1 MKFSIVNLINTMNIA
16 VEELEATL
24 IEVERKACTASF
36 YEFLLSFWDAVCE
49 EEYIDNWHIKYLC
62 DELQYLAPFLVNR
75 LKKPYDLI
83 INVPPGTTKTTIILQ
98 MFPVWL
104 WTQDATLRIIS
115 SSHTATKSEI
125 SSSKSRDVILSPRF
139 KLLFPEIKLRQDS
152 KSKSHYINTAG
163 GNRHATSTTGGA
175 TGDHA
180 HIKLMDDLQDISKAG
195 SVPHRV
201 QAVDHMKTLFTREV
215 EKGNSINV
223 LIMQRLNEMD
233 CTAFLL
239 ALSEKRKVKHICAP
253 AEESDKIN
261 PPELRK
267 YYVNGLLD
275 PNRMSREVLEEKKEE
290 LGTYGYQS
298 QFQQEPTPPE
308 GGIIKR
314 KWFEIVD
321 RAQYITMPVTFHFFV
336 DTAYEKKKNIGKD
349 GEARN
354 DPTGVL
360 AVSFFRGQV
369 YIWDY
374 REVWLEL
381 PDLVQFLPR
390 WAKANKYSNK
400 SLLMI
405 EPKSSG
411 ISTIQTVR
419 RFTNLNV
426 KKIEGGKDS
435 KETELMNAAP
445 SIEAGRFVL
454 VKGNWNRLFLDR
466 VCGFP
471 NAKHDEAVDLLCY
484 AKKFYLGGNSNEKEE
499 AFKKALKYLQ

>member
-1 MKFSIVNLINTMNIA
+1 MNIPTD
-16 VEELEATL
+16 ELESTL
-24 IEVERKACTASF
+24 IAVERKACTNSF
-36 YEFLLSFWDAVCE
+36 YEFLLSFWDVVCE
-49 EEYIDNWHIKYLC
+49 ETYIHNWHIKYLC
-62 DELQYLAPFLVNR
+62 DELQYLEPFLVKR

-83 INVPPGTTKTTIILQ
+83 INVPPGTTKTTIVLQ

-104 WTQDATLRIIS
+104 WVKDPSLRIIS
-115 SSHTATKSEI
+115 SSHTFTLSEQSSGKSKDI
-125 SSSKSRDVILSPRF
+125 ILSPRF
-139 KLLFPEIKLRQDS
+139 RLLFPEIKLRQDS
-152 KSKSHYINTAG
+152 HSKSRYTTTLG
-163 GNRHATSTTGGA
+163 GNRHATSTGGGA

-233 CTAFLL
+233 CTSYLL
-239 ALSEKRKVKHICAP
+239 SLSEKRKVKHICLP
-253 AEESDKIN
+253 AEESNKIN

-267 YYVNGLLD
+267 YYVDGLLD
-275 PNRMSREVLEEKKEE
+275 PNRMSRDVLEEKKEE
-290 LGTYGYQS
+290 LGTYGYTS
-298 QFQQEPTPPE
+298 QFGQEPTPPE

-314 KWFEIVD
+314 SWFEIVE

-336 DTAYEKKKNIGKD
+336 DTAYEKKKNITKD
-349 GEARN
+349 GEAQN

-360 AVSFFRGQV
+360 AVSMFHGQI

-381 PDLVQFLPR
+381 PDLVKFIPR
-390 WAKANKYSNK
+390 WVSAHRYTHK
-400 SLLMI
+400 SLIMI
-405 EPKSSG
+405 EPKASG
-411 ISTIQTVR
+411 ISTVQTVR
-419 RFTNLNV
+419 RFTKLNI

-435 KETELMNAAP
+435 KETELMNTSP
-445 SIEAGRFVL
+445 SVESGRFIL
-454 VKGNWNRLFLDR
+454 VKGNWNKLFLDR

-471 NAKHDEAVDLLCY
+471 QAKHDEAVDLLCY
-484 AKKFYLGGNSNEKEE
+484 AKRFYLGGNTEEKEK
-499 AFKKALKYLQ
+499 AFQKALKYLQ